1 MGRELAARF
10 PVFAAALDEVLGLL
24 DDPVVNREIDE
35 INKLTD
41 LEAAAKRWGALDRKV
56 GEQALTVP
64 LFHPVYKR
72 LYGEAVKNVVISDW
86 TGVLDVSQVAVK

>member
-1 MGRELAARF
+1 MKDGANFNTGFLNDAS
-10 PVFAAALDEVLGLL
+10 
-24 DDPVVNREIDE
+24 VNKEIDE

-41 LEAAAKRWGALDRKV
+41 LDAAATRWGALDKKI

-72 LYGEAVKNVVISDW
+72 LFGQDVKNVVISDW
-86 TGVLDVSQVAVK
+86 TGVLDISQAAVK